1 LLDSLV
7 PSNEVQ
13 IQRVVDW
20 VIEKKKK
27 RIGVLGL
34 SFKSDTDDLRES
46 PIVKVVETLLG
57 KGFNIAIY
65 DSNVNLSKLVGAN
78 RSYIEQE
85 IPHISSLMKK
95 NVEEVL
101 DQSDIL
107 LITNRGAGF
116 DEVLTKLRREQVVLD
131 LIRITQ
137 DSKLTTGVYEGI
149 GW

>member
-1 LLDSLV
+1 M
-7 PSNEVQ
+7 Q

-57 KGFNIAIY
+57 KGFSVAIY

-78 RSYIEQE
+78 RSYIEQRN
-85 IPHISSLMKK
+85 PPYLFTD
-95 NVEEVL
+95 EEACR
-101 DQSDIL
+101 SGASPTPTYIL
-107 LITNRGAGF
+107 IANSGAGF
-116 DEVLTKLRREQVVLD
+116 RRAC
-131 LIRITQ
+131 
-137 DSKLTTGVYEGI
+137 
-149 GW
+149 